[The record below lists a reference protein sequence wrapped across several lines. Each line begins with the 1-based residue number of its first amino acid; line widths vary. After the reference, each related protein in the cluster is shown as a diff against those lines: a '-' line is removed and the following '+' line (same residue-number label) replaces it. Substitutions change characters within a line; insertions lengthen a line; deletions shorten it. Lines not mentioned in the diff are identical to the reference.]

1 MRKNVILASIVA
13 IMLASIS
20 FASTYSVTPVEVS
33 TEPGA
38 AANVIAHITPVE
50 NDTFLIVPLRWSS
63 WVFPEKYYVSVIS
76 GEPTSIPVKIIPFE
90 DVIPGTYTVMI
101 NGYSVSSGKMY
112 NGPVIV
118 HISKAYFVKIN
129 SLYIYGQAVPLS
141 NLTVIASV
149 KNYGTKS
156 TDVRVNK
163 KIYAN
168 GELIYSNFTTIS
180 LNPGEEKNVS
190 FTFELPAGAHG
201 TYTFDVVASSGPKIF
216 SEKKE
221 SVNIESKAIISKT
234 ETPYNIIFT
243 FGKKITVENL
253 GNVPKTFEY
262 STKLSKFYRNVL
274 STNGEVN
281 GDEVSWKVKLN
292 PGDKYTLYYKV
303 NYFPYILL
311 LIALAIVGW
320 YITTRTQVIHVSKR
334 IVKKDGAISVLIE
347 IDNSTG
353 REIKS
358 ITVRDTMI
366 PIFKILPHEYGP
378 LFKVRKK
385 KSNFEIVW
393 NIPSMAPGEQ
403 RILSYDAHEV
413 IGVHGDI
420 EFGPAEIT
428 YKIRGKEM
436 KVTTSGASVRMESE

>member
-1 MRKNVILASIVA
+1 MRKIVVFALMSVVIISSV
-13 IMLASIS
+13 S
-20 FASTYSVTPVEVS
+20 FAFAYSVSPVKVD
-33 TEPGA
+33 TEPGVA
-38 AANVIAHITPVE
+38 ASVIAHITSTE

-63 WVFPEKYYVSVIS
+63 WVFPEKYYVSVVS
-76 GEPTSIPVKIIPFE
+76 GEPTAIPVKIIPFE

-101 NGYSVSSGKMY
+101 NGYSVNSGKMY

-141 NLTVIASV
+141 NLTVIARL

-156 TDVRVNK
+156 TDVRVDK
-163 KIYAN
+163 KVYAN
-168 GELIYSNFTTIS
+168 GELTHSNFTTIS
-180 LNPGEEKNVS
+180 LNPGEERNVS
-190 FTFELPAGAHG
+190 FTFELPVGAHG
-201 TYTFDVVASSGPKIF
+201 AYTFDIVASSGPKIF

-221 SVNIESKAIISKT
+221 SVSVESKAIIDRM
-234 ETPYNIIFT
+234 EVPYNIIFT
-243 FGKKITVENL
+243 SGKKIVVKNL
-253 GNVPKTFEY
+253 GNIPKTFEY
-262 STKLSKFYRNVL
+262 SKSFSKFAMNVL
-274 STNGEVN
+274 LTNGNVREN
-281 GDEVSWKVKLN
+281 DVSWKIVLN
-292 PGDKYTLYYKV
+292 PGDEYTLYYKV
-303 NYFPYILL
+303 NYFPYVLL
-311 LIALAIVGW
+311 LIVLAVIAW
-320 YITTRTQVIHVSKR
+320 YITTRTQMIRVSKR

-358 ITVRDTMI
+358 ITVKDTMI

-393 NIPSMAPGEQ
+393 NIPSMTSGEQ

-420 EFGPAEIT
+420 EFGPAEIM
-428 YKIRGKEM
+428 YKIKGKTM
-436 KVTTSGASVRMESE
+436 KVTTGGASVRMESE